1 MERTEARNNLT
12 ITGKLFVFMGLLGL
26 LATSLS
32 IYWKIEGAV
41 LSGFKLLVSI
51 AFIYFGYLILSST
64 KVLLAKT

>member
-1 MERTEARNNLT
+1 
-12 ITGKLFVFMGLLGL
+12 MGLLGL